1 MSEPKDQIDLYF
13 IPPNFAEEGTV
24 LSGRLR
30 TRNAVETAILVFFM
44 LKPLTML
51 DTTLKIKIYIGV
63 AVILPVMIVSLI
75 GIQGES
81 LTAFLMSFFRYIR
94 QCRLLAPPDTGY
106 RLERNRRL
114 KKLARDR
121 ERRERRQR
129 KEDGGKKHDRAE
141 AESGK
146 PVRTIKKAYSRERRT
161 KKLGRTEARLEE
173 KKERKEKRS
182 CKPFR
187 PEGPVDVGPVP
198 RTLAAGCIPITGIT
212 DGIIHTSDG
221 RHVKIVEVMPVNFLL
236 RSPIEQRN
244 IIYSFIGY
252 LKIAPVKIQIKVLSK
267 KADISGFLENI
278 RKDKEKET
286 DERCR
291 LLQEDYASLIRS
303 VGSREAISR
312 RFFLIFEYETY
323 RSSRNQNENDIVAV
337 LNTAVQTAKKYLS
350 QCGNE
355 VIIPEHDTQACVEVL
370 YHILNR
376 RTSTMKTLNQHMNEV
391 VAWYIRENGEESVEN
406 MPITE
411 FFAPESIDFKHG
423 NYIVMD
429 GVYHTYLFIP
439 SAGYRSLVP
448 AGWLS
453 LLVNAGEGIDID
465 VFLNKQDKAKSV
477 ERIGRRIR
485 LNSSKIKEVSDT
497 NSDYDDLAE
506 SIQAGYYLKNGL
518 GSSEDLYY
526 MSILITVTGYS
537 ADEVE
542 WRAKEMKKLLNSQD
556 IDTMSCLF
564 KEESAFQSTLPLL
577 NLDKNLY
584 QRSKRNLLTSGV
596 ASCYPFTSYEMSDRD
611 GILMGV
617 NKANSSL
624 VIVDIFNSE
633 IYKNANMAIMGT
645 TGAGKTFTLQLMAL
659 RMRRK
664 GIQVFIVAPDKGHE
678 FARACENIGGSFI
691 QISPA
696 SSNCINVM
704 EIRKTDKA
712 ASDILDGPMI
722 QHSELASKIQDL
734 HIFFSLLIPDMSH
747 EEKQLLDEALII
759 TYNRKGITHEN
770 QSLVDLEKPGC
781 YKTMPILGD
790 VYEVLMEKAE
800 TKRLAN
806 ILNRMVHGSASSFNQ
821 QTNVG
826 LSNKYVVLDI
836 SELSVD
842 LLTVGMFVALD
853 FVWSKAKEDRT
864 VEKAIFIDE
873 VWKLIGAAS
882 NEMAAEYVLE
892 IFKIIRGY
900 GGSGVC
906 ATQDLTDFFA
916 LKDGKYGR
924 GIINNAKTK
933 IILNMENNEAEQIKE
948 VLHLSEAEMMSI
960 VRFERGNGM
969 ISTNNNNL
977 TVEFR
982 ASQLEKDLITTDR
995 KDLKELRQRLERYG
1009 KGALGKRFD

>member
-1 MSEPKDQIDLYF
+1 M
-13 IPPNFAEEGTV
+13 AEK
-24 LSGRLR
+24 SM
-30 TRNAVETAILVFFM
+30 A
-44 LKPLTML
+44 
-51 DTTLKIKIYIGV
+51 
-63 AVILPVMIVSLI
+63 
-75 GIQGES
+75 
-81 LTAFLMSFFRYIR
+81 
-94 QCRLLAPPDTGY
+94 
-106 RLERNRRL
+106 ERKRSPASQL
-114 KKLARDR
+114 
-121 ERRERRQR
+121 
-129 KEDGGKKHDRAE
+129 
-141 AESGK
+141 
-146 PVRTIKKAYSRERRT
+146 RTIKKAYSRERRT
-161 KKLGRTEARLEE
+161 KKLGRIEVRPEE
-173 KKERKEKRS
+173 KKERKEMRS

-198 RTLAAGCIPITGIT
+198 RSLAAGCIPITGIT

-236 RSPIEQRN
+236 RSPVEQRN

-252 LKIAPVKIQIKVLSK
+252 LKIAPVKLQIKVLSK

-278 RKDKEKET
+278 RRDKEKET

-323 RSSRNQNENDIVAV
+323 RSSRNQNDIVAV

-376 RTSTMKTLNQHMNEV
+376 RTSTMKTLNQRMNEV

-406 MPITE
+406 IPITE

-439 SAGYRSLVP
+439 SAGYRSRVP

-465 VFLNKQDKAKSV
+465 VFLYKQDKAKSV

-564 KEESAFQSTLPLL
+564 KEENAFQSALPLL

-664 GIQVFIVAPDKGHE
+664 GIQVFIIAPDKGHE
-678 FARACENIGGSFI
+678 FARACENIGGAFI

-696 SSNCINVM
+696 SLNCINVM

-712 ASDILDGPMI
+712 ASDILDGPLV

-759 TYNRKGITHEN
+759 TYNREGITHEN
-770 QSLVDLEKPGC
+770 QSLIDPENPGR
-781 YKTMPILGD
+781 YRAMPILGD
-790 VYEVLMEKAE
+790 VYEVLMEKTE

-821 QTNVG
+821 QTNVD

-836 SELSVD
+836 SELSGD

-995 KDLKELRQRLERYG
+995 KDLKELRERLERYG
-1009 KGALGKRFD
+1009 KGAMGKRFDDA

>member
-1 MSEPKDQIDLYF
+1 M
-13 IPPNFAEEGTV
+13 AEK
-24 LSGRLR
+24 SM
-30 TRNAVETAILVFFM
+30 A
-44 LKPLTML
+44 
-51 DTTLKIKIYIGV
+51 
-63 AVILPVMIVSLI
+63 
-75 GIQGES
+75 
-81 LTAFLMSFFRYIR
+81 
-94 QCRLLAPPDTGY
+94 
-106 RLERNRRL
+106 ERKRSPASQL
-114 KKLARDR
+114 
-121 ERRERRQR
+121 
-129 KEDGGKKHDRAE
+129 
-141 AESGK
+141 
-146 PVRTIKKAYSRERRT
+146 RTIKKAYSRERRT
-161 KKLGRTEARLEE
+161 KKLGRIEVRPEE
-173 KKERKEKRS
+173 KKERKEMRS

-198 RTLAAGCIPITGIT
+198 RSLAAGCIPITGIT

-236 RSPIEQRN
+236 RSPVEQRN

-252 LKIAPVKIQIKVLSK
+252 LKIAPVKLQIKVLSK

-278 RKDKEKET
+278 RRDKEKET

-323 RSSRNQNENDIVAV
+323 RSSRNQNDIVAV

-376 RTSTMKTLNQHMNEV
+376 RTSTMKTLNQRMNEV

-406 MPITE
+406 IPITE

-439 SAGYRSLVP
+439 SAGYRSRVP

-465 VFLNKQDKAKSV
+465 VFLYKQDKAKSV

-564 KEESAFQSTLPLL
+564 KEENAFQSALPLL

-664 GIQVFIVAPDKGHE
+664 GIQVFIIAPDKGHE
-678 FARACENIGGSFI
+678 FARACENIGGAFI

-696 SSNCINVM
+696 SLNCINVM

-712 ASDILDGPMI
+712 ASDILDGPLV

-759 TYNRKGITHEN
+759 TYNREGITHEN
-770 QSLVDLEKPGC
+770 QSLIDPENPGR
-781 YKTMPILGD
+781 YRAMPILGD

-821 QTNVG
+821 QTNVD

-836 SELSVD
+836 SELSGD

-995 KDLKELRQRLERYG
+995 KDLKELRERLERYG
-1009 KGALGKRFD
+1009 KGAMGKRFDDA

>member
-1 MSEPKDQIDLYF
+1 M
-13 IPPNFAEEGTV
+13 AEKSMT
-24 LSGRLR
+24 
-30 TRNAVETAILVFFM
+30 
-44 LKPLTML
+44 
-51 DTTLKIKIYIGV
+51 
-63 AVILPVMIVSLI
+63 
-75 GIQGES
+75 
-81 LTAFLMSFFRYIR
+81 
-94 QCRLLAPPDTGY
+94 
-106 RLERNRRL
+106 ERKRSPASQL
-114 KKLARDR
+114 
-121 ERRERRQR
+121 
-129 KEDGGKKHDRAE
+129 
-141 AESGK
+141 
-146 PVRTIKKAYSRERRT
+146 RTIKKAYSRERRT
-161 KKLGRTEARLEE
+161 KKLGIIKARPEE

-182 CKPFR
+182 CKPFH

-212 DGIIHTSDG
+212 DGIIHTGDG
-221 RHVKIVEVMPVNFLL
+221 RYVKIVEVMPVNFLL
-236 RSPIEQRN
+236 RSPVEQRN

-252 LKIAPVKIQIKVLSK
+252 LKIAPVKLQIKVLSK

-465 VFLNKQDKAKSV
+465 VFLYKQDKAKSV

-497 NSDYDDLAE
+497 NSNYDDLAE

-564 KEESAFQSTLPLL
+564 KEENAFQSALPLL

-664 GIQVFIVAPDKGHE
+664 GIQVFIIAPDKGHE
-678 FARACENIGGSFI
+678 FARACENIGGAFI

-696 SSNCINVM
+696 SLKCINVM

-712 ASDILDGPMI
+712 ASDILDGPLV

-770 QSLVDLEKPGC
+770 QSLIDPENPGC
-781 YKTMPILGD
+781 YRAMPILGD

-821 QTNVG
+821 QTNVD

-836 SELSVD
+836 SELSGD

-995 KDLKELRQRLERYG
+995 KDLKELRERLERYG
-1009 KGALGKRFD
+1009 KGAMGKRFDDA

>member
-1 MSEPKDQIDLYF
+1 M
-13 IPPNFAEEGTV
+13 AEKSMT
-24 LSGRLR
+24 
-30 TRNAVETAILVFFM
+30 
-44 LKPLTML
+44 
-51 DTTLKIKIYIGV
+51 
-63 AVILPVMIVSLI
+63 
-75 GIQGES
+75 
-81 LTAFLMSFFRYIR
+81 
-94 QCRLLAPPDTGY
+94 
-106 RLERNRRL
+106 ERKRSPASQL
-114 KKLARDR
+114 
-121 ERRERRQR
+121 
-129 KEDGGKKHDRAE
+129 
-141 AESGK
+141 
-146 PVRTIKKAYSRERRT
+146 RTIKKAYSRERRT
-161 KKLGRTEARLEE
+161 KKLGIIKARPEE

-182 CKPFR
+182 CKPFH

-212 DGIIHTSDG
+212 DGIIHTGDG
-221 RHVKIVEVMPVNFLL
+221 RYVKIVEVMPVNFLL
-236 RSPIEQRN
+236 RSPVEQRN

-252 LKIAPVKIQIKVLSK
+252 LKIAPVKLQIKVLSK

-821 QTNVG
+821 QTNVD

-836 SELSVD
+836 SELSGD

>member
-1 MSEPKDQIDLYF
+1 MADKSTAEHSQRQI
-13 IPPNFAEEGTV
+13 NQ
-24 LSGRLR
+24 
-30 TRNAVETAILVFFM
+30 
-44 LKPLTML
+44 LKN
-51 DTTLKIKIYIGV
+51 IKRAY
-63 AVILPVMIVSLI
+63 
-75 GIQGES
+75 Q
-81 LTAFLMSFFRYIR
+81 
-94 QCRLLAPPDTGY
+94 
-106 RLERNRRL
+106 
-114 KKLARDR
+114 R
-121 ERRERRQR
+121 ERRKRTGGRDEARPEER
-129 KEDGGKKHDRAE
+129 KE
-141 AESGK
+141 
-146 PVRTIKKAYSRERRT
+146 T
-161 KKLGRTEARLEE
+161 
-173 KKERKEKRS
+173 KEKRS
-182 CKPFR
+182 SRPFR

-212 DGIIHTSDG
+212 DGIIDTSDG

-236 RSPIEQRN
+236 RSPAEQRN
-244 IIYSFIGY
+244 IIYAFVGY

-278 RKDKEKET
+278 RRDKENEA

-376 RTSTMKTLNQHMNEV
+376 RTSTMKTLSQHMNEV

-406 MPITE
+406 IPVTE

-439 SAGYRSLVP
+439 SAGYRSRVP

-465 VFLNKQDKAKSV
+465 VFLYKQDKAKSV

-506 SIQAGYYLKNGL
+506 SIRAGYYLKNGL

-564 KEESAFQSTLPLL
+564 KEESAFQSALPLV

-611 GILMGV
+611 GLLMGV

-664 GIQVFIVAPDKGHE
+664 GIQVFIIAPDKGHE

-696 SSNCINVM
+696 SRNCINVM

-712 ASDILDGPMI
+712 ASDILDGPLI

-770 QSLVDLEKPGC
+770 QSLIDPEQPERYKP
-781 YKTMPILGD
+781 MPILGD
-790 VYEVLMEKAE
+790 VHEVLMEKAE

-821 QTNVG
+821 QTNVD

-836 SELSVD
+836 SELSGD

-995 KDLKELRQRLERYG
+995 KDLKELRERLERYG
-1009 KGALGKRFD
+1009 KGAMGKRFDDV

>member
-1 MSEPKDQIDLYF
+1 M
-13 IPPNFAEEGTV
+13 
-24 LSGRLR
+24 
-30 TRNAVETAILVFFM
+30 
-44 LKPLTML
+44 
-51 DTTLKIKIYIGV
+51 
-63 AVILPVMIVSLI
+63 
-75 GIQGES
+75 
-81 LTAFLMSFFRYIR
+81 
-94 QCRLLAPPDTGY
+94 
-106 RLERNRRL
+106 
-114 KKLARDR
+114 
-121 ERRERRQR
+121 
-129 KEDGGKKHDRAE
+129 
-141 AESGK
+141 
-146 PVRTIKKAYSRERRT
+146 
-161 KKLGRTEARLEE
+161 
-173 KKERKEKRS
+173 
-182 CKPFR
+182 
-187 PEGPVDVGPVP
+187 GPVP

-645 TGAGKTFTLQLMAL
+645 TGAGKTFTLWHC
-659 RMRRK
+659 
-664 GIQVFIVAPDKGHE
+664 V
-678 FARACENIGGSFI
+678 
-691 QISPA
+691 
-696 SSNCINVM
+696 
-704 EIRKTDKA
+704 
-712 ASDILDGPMI
+712 
-722 QHSELASKIQDL
+722 
-734 HIFFSLLIPDMSH
+734 
-747 EEKQLLDEALII
+747 
-759 TYNRKGITHEN
+759 
-770 QSLVDLEKPGC
+770 
-781 YKTMPILGD
+781 
-790 VYEVLMEKAE
+790 
-800 TKRLAN
+800 
-806 ILNRMVHGSASSFNQ
+806 
-821 QTNVG
+821 
-826 LSNKYVVLDI
+826 
-836 SELSVD
+836 
-842 LLTVGMFVALD
+842 
-853 FVWSKAKEDRT
+853 
-864 VEKAIFIDE
+864 
-873 VWKLIGAAS
+873 
-882 NEMAAEYVLE
+882 
-892 IFKIIRGY
+892 
-900 GGSGVC
+900 
-906 ATQDLTDFFA
+906 
-916 LKDGKYGR
+916 
-924 GIINNAKTK
+924 
-933 IILNMENNEAEQIKE
+933 
-948 VLHLSEAEMMSI
+948 
-960 VRFERGNGM
+960 
-969 ISTNNNNL
+969 
-977 TVEFR
+977 
-982 ASQLEKDLITTDR
+982 
-995 KDLKELRQRLERYG
+995 
-1009 KGALGKRFD
+1009 

>member
-1 MSEPKDQIDLYF
+1 M
-13 IPPNFAEEGTV
+13 AEK
-24 LSGRLR
+24 SM
-30 TRNAVETAILVFFM
+30 A
-44 LKPLTML
+44 
-51 DTTLKIKIYIGV
+51 
-63 AVILPVMIVSLI
+63 
-75 GIQGES
+75 
-81 LTAFLMSFFRYIR
+81 
-94 QCRLLAPPDTGY
+94 
-106 RLERNRRL
+106 ERKRSPASQL
-114 KKLARDR
+114 
-121 ERRERRQR
+121 
-129 KEDGGKKHDRAE
+129 
-141 AESGK
+141 
-146 PVRTIKKAYSRERRT
+146 RTIKKAYSRERRT
-161 KKLGRTEARLEE
+161 KKLGIIKARPEE

-182 CKPFR
+182 CKPFH

-212 DGIIHTSDG
+212 DGIIHTGDG
-221 RHVKIVEVMPVNFLL
+221 RYVKIVEVMPVNFLL
-236 RSPIEQRN
+236 RSPVEQRN

-252 LKIAPVKIQIKVLSK
+252 LKIAPVKLQIKVLSK

-323 RSSRNQNENDIVAV
+323 RSSRSQNENDIVAV

-376 RTSTMKTLNQHMNEV
+376 RTSTVKTLNQHMNEV

-406 MPITE
+406 IPITE

-429 GVYHTYLFIP
+429 GIYHTYLFIP
-439 SAGYRSLVP
+439 SAGYRSRVP

-465 VFLNKQDKAKSV
+465 VFLYKQDKAKSV

-564 KEESAFQSTLPLL
+564 KEENAFQSALSLL

-664 GIQVFIVAPDKGHE
+664 GIQVFIIAPDKGHE
-678 FARACENIGGSFI
+678 FARACENIGGAFI

-696 SSNCINVM
+696 SLKCINVM

-712 ASDILDGPMI
+712 ASDILDGPLV

-770 QSLVDLEKPGC
+770 QSLIDPENPGC
-781 YKTMPILGD
+781 YRAMPILGD

-821 QTNVG
+821 QTNVD

-836 SELSVD
+836 SELSGD

-995 KDLKELRQRLERYG
+995 KDLKELRERLERYG
-1009 KGALGKRFD
+1009 KGAMGKRFDDA

>member
-1 MSEPKDQIDLYF
+1 M
-13 IPPNFAEEGTV
+13 AEK
-24 LSGRLR
+24 SM
-30 TRNAVETAILVFFM
+30 A
-44 LKPLTML
+44 
-51 DTTLKIKIYIGV
+51 
-63 AVILPVMIVSLI
+63 
-75 GIQGES
+75 
-81 LTAFLMSFFRYIR
+81 
-94 QCRLLAPPDTGY
+94 
-106 RLERNRRL
+106 ERKRSPASQL
-114 KKLARDR
+114 
-121 ERRERRQR
+121 
-129 KEDGGKKHDRAE
+129 
-141 AESGK
+141 
-146 PVRTIKKAYSRERRT
+146 RTIKKAYSRERRT
-161 KKLGRTEARLEE
+161 KKLGRIEVRPEE
-173 KKERKEKRS
+173 KKERKEMRS

-198 RTLAAGCIPITGIT
+198 RSLAAGCIPITGIT

-236 RSPIEQRN
+236 RSPVEQRN

-252 LKIAPVKIQIKVLSK
+252 LKIAPVKLQIKVLSK

-278 RKDKEKET
+278 RRDKEKET

-323 RSSRNQNENDIVAV
+323 RSSRNQNDIVAV

-376 RTSTMKTLNQHMNEV
+376 RTSTMKTLNQRMNEV

-406 MPITE
+406 IPITE

-429 GVYHTYLFIP
+429 GIYHTYLFIP
-439 SAGYRSLVP
+439 SAGYRSRVP

-465 VFLNKQDKAKSV
+465 VFLYKQDKAKSV

-564 KEESAFQSTLPLL
+564 KEENAFQSALPLL

-664 GIQVFIVAPDKGHE
+664 GIQVFIIAPDKGHE
-678 FARACENIGGSFI
+678 FARACENIGGAFI

-696 SSNCINVM
+696 SLNCINVM

-712 ASDILDGPMI
+712 ASDILDGPLV

-759 TYNRKGITHEN
+759 TYNREGITHEN
-770 QSLVDLEKPGC
+770 QSLIDPENPGR
-781 YKTMPILGD
+781 YRAMPILGD
-790 VYEVLMEKAE
+790 VYEVLMGKTE

-821 QTNVG
+821 QTNVD

-836 SELSVD
+836 SELSGD

-995 KDLKELRQRLERYG
+995 KDLKELRERLERYG
-1009 KGALGKRFD
+1009 KGAMGKRFDDA

>member
-1 MSEPKDQIDLYF
+1 M
-13 IPPNFAEEGTV
+13 
-24 LSGRLR
+24 
-30 TRNAVETAILVFFM
+30 
-44 LKPLTML
+44 
-51 DTTLKIKIYIGV
+51 
-63 AVILPVMIVSLI
+63 
-75 GIQGES
+75 
-81 LTAFLMSFFRYIR
+81 
-94 QCRLLAPPDTGY
+94 
-106 RLERNRRL
+106 
-114 KKLARDR
+114 
-121 ERRERRQR
+121 
-129 KEDGGKKHDRAE
+129 
-141 AESGK
+141 
-146 PVRTIKKAYSRERRT
+146 
-161 KKLGRTEARLEE
+161 
-173 KKERKEKRS
+173 
-182 CKPFR
+182 
-187 PEGPVDVGPVP
+187 GPVP

-323 RSSRNQNENDIVAV
+323 RSSRNQNENDIVVV

-406 MPITE
+406 IPITE

-439 SAGYRSLVP
+439 SAGYRSRVP
-448 AGWLS
+448 AVWLS

-465 VFLNKQDKAKSV
+465 VFLYKQDKAKSV

-564 KEESAFQSTLPLL
+564 KEENAFQSALPLL

-664 GIQVFIVAPDKGHE
+664 GIQVFIIAPDKGHE
-678 FARACENIGGSFI
+678 FARACENIGGAFI

-696 SSNCINVM
+696 SLNCINVM

-712 ASDILDGPMI
+712 ASDILDGPLV

-770 QSLVDLEKPGC
+770 QSLIDPENPGR
-781 YKTMPILGD
+781 YRAMPILGD
-790 VYEVLMEKAE
+790 VYEVLMEKTE

-821 QTNVG
+821 QTNVD

-836 SELSVD
+836 SELSGD

-995 KDLKELRQRLERYG
+995 KDLKELRERLERYG
-1009 KGALGKRFD
+1009 KGAMGKRFDDA